1 MCSQIYKSVKASKG
15 RSLRQKAPAGTYYS
29 HNLSCPSFPF
39 KFDDLAVLELFRE
52 ESTLTLPAPAVQS
65 SAQSVPYSWLYY
77 NNNVTAVHLHL
88 LQRSLTI
95 PQRDIALKE
104 ESARGIMNER
114 LWVTVQKGKMTPVR
128 PPDRF
133 YSQRKGKKTRAGGM
147 GHQKKKK
154 KKSKRAWQ
162 TCMFM
167 WRENREGEKKWN
179 KDNRTFNVKSQQR
192 HDSTCLATQTL
203 CYRGRGKFGRRLRT
217 EKNELQFY
225 RGRMQYSRQFLV
237 M

>member
-15 RSLRQKAPAGTYYS
+15 RSLRQKAPAGTHYS

-154 KKSKRAWQ
+154 RKA
-162 TCMFM
+162 
-167 WRENREGEKKWN
+167 
-179 KDNRTFNVKSQQR
+179 NVPGKHVCSCEER
-192 HDSTCLATQTL
+192 IE
-203 CYRGRGKFGRRLRT
+203 RGK
-217 EKNELQFY
+217 K
-225 RGRMQYSRQFLV
+225 MK
-237 M
+237 